1 MPCQNIAA
9 KLTDAELLTI
19 TTALTDIANVLK
31 DKVVNLTP
39 EERSKLYKMRN
50 TRVSFAQ
57 RCMLYAQNNPALVP
71 SFANYPEAQKDY
83 NYYNQ
88 LLNLTQLT
96 TGLAETLDDTLMA
109 TGSEVLQF
117 CLIFYNNVKLAAQ
130 QNIPGSTSIYED
142 LNSFFDLPPR
152 PEEDTET
159 PTV

>member
-1 MPCQNIAA
+1 MPYANISASLSPTELADFTAA
-9 KLTDAELLTI
+9 I
-19 TTALTDIANVLK
+19 TTINNILK